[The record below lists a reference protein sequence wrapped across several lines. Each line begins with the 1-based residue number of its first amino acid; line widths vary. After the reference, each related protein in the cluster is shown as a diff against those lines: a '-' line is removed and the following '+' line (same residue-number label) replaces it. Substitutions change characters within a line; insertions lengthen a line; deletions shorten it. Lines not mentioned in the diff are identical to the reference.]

1 MCLGARDHL
10 LHDWLEILSLCPATT
25 NMYDPASFFRD
36 TDHTQF
42 LVDILNTLVEFN
54 IVLEA
59 SLVKGIA

>member
-1 MCLGARDHL
+1 
-10 LHDWLEILSLCPATT
+10 
-25 NMYDPASFFRD
+25 MYDPASFFRD